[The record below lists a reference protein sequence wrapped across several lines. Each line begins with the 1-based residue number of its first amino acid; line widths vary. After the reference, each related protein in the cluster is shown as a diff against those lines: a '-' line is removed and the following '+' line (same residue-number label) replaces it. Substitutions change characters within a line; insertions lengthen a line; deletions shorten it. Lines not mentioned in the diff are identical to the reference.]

1 MSQQNGFPYFNG
13 EPGYAQQ
20 PTSQPVAS
28 SRPLSQPQAPVQT
41 QDPATM
47 LSVYPFMTYAPTAR
61 VAQHLSSH
69 TSLSQPS
76 PTAHEVYPHYAQSFE
91 RLEQPQTMED
101 WALRQ
106 ASDMRVREVLEA
118 QKRHGGSYGYSD
130 AILPPIRYPNC
141 NQAPPTPVSH
151 TNPYGGHPRPQPTP
165 YSFVPTYMPTPTP
178 AFSAGSYRG
187 HPGTPDS
194 MYGES
199 PAAVSSGKEYFEGFV
214 QNTLARNVPQERAV
228 PVHPQNGTP
237 SPLPGYVPQQQQL
250 RGYDQPRSS
259 PSVGPLPYSQP
270 QNGQGLP
277 QYPQQVSYSQPQSIH
292 QAPGRL
298 PVPPH
303 AVFQQGMDKSATLPL
318 ARGRSPSKRPSIS
331 SMAMR
336 SPHPSSSVTSTP
348 THERVMSSPSVSSSP
363 DPLGLP
369 TPSPSKKPRK
379 NRNYSPS
386 LARNFPGDNA
396 INIDSLSMREKSVSV
411 ASSASGEEHKPKIM
425 LRIPMHLAT
434 PQRTPALEEKGRDDD
449 AEGDEEEE
457 GVDWGD
463 EGARDAEGDWEMEEG
478 YSSGTV
484 YGGASAQVQ
493 MSGKTGERD
502 TRNSWQKLQTLL
514 EDISE
519 ENDSFTANPT
529 LEDLQSPNI
538 KFFAHV
544 SRDGSQALLSQK
556 TMSKVIRYVLRV
568 QSGKKRQ
575 GQEAGGPEREW
586 DITLVST
593 LLRLLE
599 RSIRDIENVV
609 VFPEDRKAAVAIE
622 EKSIKKKGKGKAESV
637 STVKPEESGVKTEIP
652 LADIQACEEKLT
664 RVKRSVAAA
673 ECSLILLDSE
683 GLSKQLYSEELLSA
697 CVQALKD
704 QLEQVVLP
712 VIQGIAGDK
721 IGSSCLARL
730 VEQEH
735 TAVAIKSKLP
745 TSLSSHFN
753 HQTLSSIAQSICV
766 TLPRLTSL
774 ISRDDFSFSEGLL
787 IQTVY
792 LAKGPLFVVDPAVG
806 KKKGDK
812 DGLAVVK
819 SMRMEGLSLLRGV
832 FARYEEQRQW
842 IIEEVLSSLVG
853 QAGQSYDQ
861 ALFQLSNGK
870 SIHAL
875 SALLLQLIQASAFGS
890 VGQVKRA
897 HTAASNMEVLDKPET
912 EKIDPA
918 AEESRVCTETIES
931 ALRSATMVGS
941 YILSKA
947 TTTRATKTSLDTD
960 YKTILNLFISDLL
973 AVLYRP
979 EWPAASLFL
988 SVFSKIMI
996 NSLDDNKTGV
1006 EATAAKGVALDYLA
1020 DIAARLKSLSIEMLG
1035 EIKVATVDEIISEA
1049 DVDGCTKL
1057 IKAQSSIRAFL
1068 TSAARDDGSFACSL
1082 DMASIMWAQE
1092 LQAGVKKTAS
1102 VLEKLAVEND
1112 DEAKETGQKLEKI
1125 GLVLSGALRGVWL
1138 ADDSLFAVK
1147 LSDPKQG
1154 EQAVQASIA
1163 VSRGRSLQGAID
1175 PIIHALLSTM
1185 SNTIIGLRTK
1195 ALRGI
1200 GSIVMVDPDVLRLRQ
1215 IRHALED
1222 RLSDASPGVRDAAVE
1237 LVGKYLVQKPE
1248 LVTQYYHQVASL
1260 VMDTGLSVR
1269 KRVIKILKGI
1279 FATMENRKMQVD
1291 ICCRMIALVE
1301 DRDPGI
1307 KSLSTKTLVDML
1319 FSGEGGD
1326 AARLFVDILSNY
1338 RGSYEVLEK
1347 ALDEVS
1353 KECESIGQKNRF
1365 GSTIDDLINRLIDA
1379 TEENSFDSLSHIRA
1393 IWLLAESDPSQID
1406 MQKANVLLG
1415 YLRPPANADDQ
1426 ATNELLLK
1434 VFQRSI
1440 PRMPRTASN
1449 FAQGLTKTLMPMIS
1463 KPAGGFSALR
1473 EIIGCFCAVT
1483 KYLTK
1488 DWLKAINVL
1497 RACEAKIKSV
1507 TQGVKSG
1514 SVAALNPAIAMMLYI
1529 TALLMEGC
1537 DLDEIAKQ
1545 DNMVD
1550 AQVRRISP
1558 QPLAVYFYELYLDFA
1573 SMSTPHPAPTIC
1585 LGALFRSYPSLL
1597 QRPETTEWMEKTFES
1612 NDTEGQCRL
1621 LGVLH
1626 QFLSSEVK
1634 KRANVGTAKKDVS
1647 LLIGNSKELQD
1658 SDYSTIIVQNNIE
1671 HIFKCARSQHV
1682 PTQNAALDVL
1692 TFVVNQ
1698 GLYSPVHT
1706 VPILVTLETAEDPV
1720 VAERALALHTTLHDK
1735 HANLI
1740 HVLFM
1745 DSAKASY
1752 QYQRGITAEPSGHRS
1767 GVALLSSWYNM
1778 LSEKRTWRHDFLK
1791 ALCRVFDSGLESE
1804 VDIGFVLY
1812 IAENLAT
1819 MDYKLQ
1825 EEPMTVVQALSRIV
1839 STCSHLATLM
1849 EEAVIDA
1856 LPEDSLDGKHIQLGK
1871 LSGETIGAER
1881 LADASIIVGL
1891 ALMLKNH
1898 LVSLYHLQEDK
1909 CAAHVP
1915 GKKSATG
1922 DKAAQRRGMQVLD
1935 LNRMPMAR
1943 GVATVGDFKQQQTTF
1958 LGLLQEDGALS
1969 ENGD

>member
-1 MSQQNGFPYFNG
+1 MSHQNGFPYFSAG
-13 EPGYAQQ
+13 PGYAQQ
-20 PTSQPVAS
+20 PSQPHPQP
-28 SRPLSQPQAPVQT
+28 RPQPQPQAAEAE
-41 QDPATM
+41 DPGTM
-47 LSVYPFMTYAPTAR
+47 LNVYPFMTYAPTAR

-69 TSLSQPS
+69 SSLPQPS
-76 PTAHEVYPHYAQSFE
+76 PTAHQVYPHYTQSFG
-91 RLEQPQTMED
+91 RIEQPLTPGD
-101 WALRQ
+101 WEMRQ
-106 ASDMRVREVLEA
+106 AADMRVRDVLEA
-118 QKRHGGSYGYSD
+118 QRQHGGSYGYSNAPLPSMRQFNYSQVPPTPVPD
-130 AILPPIRYPNC
+130 ANPYGGYP
-141 NQAPPTPVSH
+141 QPHSTSYPFVPAYMPPPTPVSSTGSRH
-151 TNPYGGHPRPQPTP
+151 THP
-165 YSFVPTYMPTPTP
+165 
-178 AFSAGSYRG
+178 A
-187 HPGTPDS
+187 TPDS
-194 MYGES
+194 MTGDS
-199 PAAVSSGKEYFEGFV
+199 PASVPSGKGYFEGFV
-214 QNTLARNVPQERAV
+214 NNTLARHVSQERPA
-228 PVHPQNGTP
+228 PAQSQNGTP
-237 SPLPGYVPQQQQL
+237 SNLPRHVISQEQL
-250 RGYDQPRSS
+250 RGYDQYRSS
-259 PSVGPLPYSQP
+259 PEIRPAPYSQP
-270 QNGQGLP
+270 QNGQTPP
-277 QYPQQVSYSQPQSIH
+277 QYPSQMSYSQPQPLH
-292 QAPGRL
+292 RAPGR
-298 PVPPH
+298 VPFPSQPI
-303 AVFQQGMDKSATLPL
+303 FQQGVDKSATLPL
-318 ARGRSPSKRPSIS
+318 ARGKSPAKRPSIS

-348 THERVMSSPSVSSSP
+348 THERVMSSPYPSSSP
-363 DPLGLP
+363 DPLGMP

-379 NRNYSPS
+379 NRTFSPS
-386 LARNFPGDNA
+386 LARSGNLANDNA
-396 INIDSLSMREKSVSV
+396 MGIDSLSMREKPASV
-411 ASSASGEEHKPKIM
+411 ASSASGEEQKQKIM
-425 LRIPMHLAT
+425 LRLPMHLAT
-434 PQRTPALEEKGRDDD
+434 PQRSPAPEEGQDED
-449 AEGDEEEE
+449 AEGDEEED

-463 EGARDAEGDWEMEEG
+463 DGVRDAEGDWQMEEG
-478 YSSGTV
+478 NSSGTV
-484 YGGASAQVQ
+484 YGGAAGAQIQ

-529 LEDLQSPNI
+529 LEDLQSSNI
-538 KFFAHV
+538 KFFGHV

-568 QSGKKRQ
+568 RSGKKRP
-575 GQEAGGPEREW
+575 GQEANGPERVW

-599 RSIRDIENVV
+599 RSIRDVEDIV
-609 VFPEDRKAAVAIE
+609 VFPDDRKAAVAIE
-622 EKSIKKKGKGKAESV
+622 EKAAKKKGKGKAGSA
-637 STVKPEESGVKTEIP
+637 SPVKPEDAEVKAEIP
-652 LADIQACEEKLT
+652 LADIQACEDKLM

-683 GLSKQLYSEELLSA
+683 GISKQLYSEELLST
-697 CVQALKD
+697 CVKTVKD

-712 VIQGIAGDK
+712 VIQGLAGDK
-721 IGSSCLARL
+721 IGSSYLARL

-735 TAVAIKSKLP
+735 NAVALKFKLP
-745 TSLSSHFN
+745 SPLSSHF
-753 HQTLSSIAQSICV
+753 HHHTLSAIAQSICI

-774 ISRDDFSFSEGLL
+774 ISRDDFNFSEGLL

-792 LAKGPLFVVDPAVG
+792 LAKGPLFVVDPVVG

-812 DGLAVVK
+812 DGMAVVK

-853 QAGQSYDQ
+853 QAGQSHDQ

-870 SIHAL
+870 SIHAV
-875 SALLLQLIQASAFGS
+875 SALLLQLIQASAYGA
-890 VGQVKRA
+890 VAQVKKVY
-897 HTAASNMEVLDKPET
+897 TASTEMEVFDRQET
-912 EKIDPA
+912 EKVDTV
-918 AEESRVCTETIES
+918 AEESRICGETIES
-931 ALRSATMVGS
+931 ALKSATMVAG

-960 YKTILNLFISDLL
+960 YKVILSLFINDLL

-979 EWPAASLFL
+979 EWPAASLYL

-996 NSLDDNKTGV
+996 NALDEKKTGT

-1020 DIAARLKSLSIEMLG
+1020 DIVARLKNLSIEMLG
-1035 EIKVATVDEIISEA
+1035 EIKVATIDEVISEA
-1049 DVDGCTKL
+1049 SVTGLTRL
-1057 IKAQSSIRAFL
+1057 IKAQGSIRAFL

-1102 VLEKLAVEND
+1102 VLEKLAVEKD
-1112 DEAKETGQKLEKI
+1112 DETKELGDNLRTI
-1125 GLVLSGALRGVWL
+1125 GSMLSDTLRGVWL
-1138 ADDSLFAVK
+1138 SDDNLFEVN
-1147 LSDPKQG
+1147 DPKQG

-1175 PIIHALLSTM
+1175 PIIHTLLSTM

-1200 GSIVMVDPDVLRLRQ
+1200 SSIVVVDPDVLRLPQ
-1215 IRHALED
+1215 IRHALEE

-1248 LVTQYYHQVASL
+1248 LVPQYYQQIASR

-1291 ICCRMIALVE
+1291 ICCRMIALV
-1301 DRDPGI
+1301 DDKDPGI

-1326 AARLFVDILSNY
+1326 AARMFVDILSNY

-1353 KECESIGQKNRF
+1353 KECESVGQKGRF
-1365 GSTIDDLINRLIDA
+1365 GTTIDDLINRLIDA
-1379 TEENSFDSLSHIRA
+1379 TEENDFDSLSHIRA

-1415 YLRPPANADDQ
+1415 YLRPPSNADDQ

-1440 PRMPRTASN
+1440 PAMPRTAST
-1449 FAQGLTKTLMPMIS
+1449 FANSLTKTLMPMIS
-1463 KPAGGFSALR
+1463 KPAGGFTALR

-1483 KYLTK
+1483 KHLTK
-1488 DWLKAINVL
+1488 DWPKAINVL
-1497 RACEAKIKSV
+1497 RACEAKIRSVRPGVKNGSV
-1507 TQGVKSG
+1507 TT
-1514 SVAALNPAIAMMLYI
+1514 LNPAIAMMLYI
-1529 TALLMEGC
+1529 TALLVEGC
-1537 DLDEIAKQ
+1537 NLDEIAKQ
-1545 DNMVD
+1545 DDAID

-1558 QPLAVYFYELYLDFA
+1558 QPLAVYFFELYLDFA
-1573 SMSTPHPAPTIC
+1573 SMSTPHSAPTIC
-1585 LGALFRSYPSLL
+1585 LGALFRAYPSLL
-1597 QRPETTEWMEKTFES
+1597 QLPETTEWMEKTFES
-1612 NDTEGQCRL
+1612 NDMDGQCRL

-1634 KRANVGTAKKDVS
+1634 KRASAGVANKDVN

-1658 SDYSTIIVQNNIE
+1658 SDYSTVIVQNNIE
-1671 HIFKCARSQHV
+1671 QIFKCARSQHV
-1682 PTQNAALDVL
+1682 PTQNAALDVI

-1706 VPILVTLETAEDPV
+1706 VPILVTLETAEDPII
-1720 VAERALALHTTLHDK
+1720 AERALALHSTLHDK

-1745 DSAKASY
+1745 DSARASY
-1752 QYQRGITAEPSGHRS
+1752 QYQRGITAEPSGHRN
-1767 GVALLSSWYNM
+1767 GIALLSSWYEM

-1791 ALCRVFDSGLESE
+1791 ALCRAFDSDLDAE

-1839 STCSHLATLM
+1839 STCSHLATLI
-1849 EEAVIDA
+1849 EEAHINAPPEESIDGQA
-1856 LPEDSLDGKHIQLGK
+1856 INLGK
-1871 LSGETIGAER
+1871 LSGETIKAGR

-1922 DKAAQRRGMQVLD
+1922 DKPCQRRGMQVLD
-1935 LNRMPMAR
+1935 LDRMSMVR
-1943 GVATVGDFKQQQTTF
+1943 GIATVGDFKQQQTAF
-1958 LGLLQEDGALS
+1958 LELLKEDGTLS